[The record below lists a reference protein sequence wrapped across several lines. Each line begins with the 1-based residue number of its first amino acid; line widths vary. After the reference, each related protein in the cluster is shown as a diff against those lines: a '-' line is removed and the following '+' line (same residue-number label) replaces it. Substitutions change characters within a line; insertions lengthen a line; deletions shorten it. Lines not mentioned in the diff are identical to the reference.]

1 MGAIILEQSIPY
13 EIENQLIQCYRHCFY
28 YKDDVEKFMVNC
40 GVSNELALKYKDE
53 YKVVNAKNVILEL
66 NNYANKNKIIKN
78 MITNFYYMEK
88 LPDNLTDEKK
98 ANEML
103 KELKR
108 LVNKF
113 NMIKQPSKTNEYHI
127 YQQDKKMET
136 TLIYK
141 ENLSKLKNKYYYQFS
156 NSNPQNRGFELE
168 KIIEELFKING
179 MKYKKS
185 YRNETNTQQ
194 IDGYFELD
202 GFSYLIEA
210 KWTKDKINSDNISNF
225 KHKVDSKLD
234 ATRGLFIS
242 INGYREEVL
251 REYSSNSFN
260 IIFIDGQ
267 ELMHIFEERIT
278 LEKLIKFKIESAS
291 SLGNPN
297 ADIVNLLI

>member
-1 MGAIILEQSIPY
+1 MGQSIPY
-13 EIENQLIQCYRHCFY
+13 EIENHLSQCYRHCFF
-28 YKDDVEKFMVNC
+28 YKDDVEKFMVSC
-40 GVSNELALKYKDE
+40 GVPNELALKYKAE

-66 NNYANKNKIIKN
+66 NNFSNKNIILRN

-88 LPDNLTDEKK
+88 LPRDLVDERL
-98 ANEML
+98 ANETL

-108 LVNKF
+108 LVSKF
-113 NMIKQPSKTNEYHI
+113 NLIKQPNTSNEYHV
-127 YQQDKKMET
+127 YQQDKKIEKIVT
-136 TLIYK
+136 NKKRLT
-141 ENLSKLKNKYYYQFS
+141 NLKTDYYEQFS
-156 NSNPQNRGFELE
+156 NTNPQNRGFELE
-168 KIIEELFKING
+168 KIIEELFTINEI
-179 MKYKKS
+179 KYKKS

-210 KWTKDKINSDNISNF
+210 KWTKEKINSNSISSF

-234 ATRGLFIS
+234 ATRGVFIS

-251 REYSSNSFN
+251 REYCSNSFN

-267 ELMHIFEERIT
+267 ELMHIFEERTT
-278 LEKLIKFKIESAS
+278 LKELIKYKIESAS

-297 ADIVNLLI
+297 ADISVILL